1 MRSGESKKGKG
12 DPVSHPSHYTFGT
25 IEVLDAL
32 DDWDLGFARSSII
45 KYIVR
50 ADKKGKEVEDLL
62 KARFL
67 LEREILK
74 LVE

>member
-1 MRSGESKKGKG
+1 MKKEESKKGKD
-12 DPVSHPSHYTFGT
+12 DPISHPSHYAFGT

-32 DDWDLGFARSSII
+32 DDWDLGFNRSSII

-50 ADKKGKEVEDLL
+50 ADKKGKELEDLL
-62 KARFL
+62 KARYL

-74 LVE
+74 VVK